1 MDKKR
6 NGTPATR
13 RPTNQQHATRNR
25 QASSRGRASASR
37 TRTAPTRTRAHQSKP
52 SLPRIPLA
60 VAALVALAVV
70 TGIATTTFLSQPA
83 SNAEAPSSSS
93 RTAYVSPYDFS
104 GLALSG
110 DRMTYTENGV
120 QKSQVGIDVSE
131 LQGSINWPAVKKRRH
146 LVCVRARRVSR
157 HHRRRVVH
165 RQHVRGKPQQRRRSR
180 PASWHVFLLAG
191 NQR

>member
-6 NGTPATR
+6 NSTPATR
-13 RPTNQQHATRNR
+13 RPTHQQHAARNR

-37 TRTAPTRTRAHQSKP
+37 TCTRTRARAHQPKP

-120 QKSQVGIDVSE
+120 Q
-131 LQGSINWPAVKKRRH
+131 
-146 LVCVRARRVSR
+146 
-157 HHRRRVVH
+157 
-165 RQHVRGKPQQRRRSR
+165 
-180 PASWHVFLLAG
+180 
-191 NQR
+191 